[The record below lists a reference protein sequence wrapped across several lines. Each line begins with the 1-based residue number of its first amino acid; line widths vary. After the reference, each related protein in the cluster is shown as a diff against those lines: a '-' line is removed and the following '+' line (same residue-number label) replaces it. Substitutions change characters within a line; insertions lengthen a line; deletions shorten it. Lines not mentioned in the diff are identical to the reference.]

1 MQPWNQV
8 SAFPL
13 SPLFFSLAFFGTP
26 IRRRIDRQ
34 VHVNLVALRAQP
46 NRAMWTGY
54 VPECA
59 LRGADLSPSYVI
71 EIHSSSICCIVLI
84 SESPTGLVLP
94 GSDVKHCT
102 PLLMAV
108 DTETNNKDDA
118 FGRGGSEN

>member
-1 MQPWNQV
+1 
-8 SAFPL
+8 
-13 SPLFFSLAFFGTP
+13 
-26 IRRRIDRQ
+26 
-34 VHVNLVALRAQP
+34 
-46 NRAMWTGY
+46 MWTVY

-84 SESPTGLVLP
+84 SDSPTGLVLP

-118 FGRGGSEN
+118 FDAVDQKTDETSENAGLGMGALDGGVAAGERAHHC